1 LRYAA
6 TLAMPVRT
14 GSASEPLHRFPH
26 RLTGKL
32 VVQVAAKQRPL
43 LFDLNVEKILDH
55 WGVPEAVREV
65 IANAIDEHAL
75 TGTAEPEIVKRR
87 DGWHV
92 RDFGRGLRYQHL
104 TQNENPEKRRK
115 ADLVVGKFGVGLKD
129 ALATFHRRGI
139 EVHIKS
145 PQSDIAL
152 TRAAKSDFGDV
163 KTLHAA
169 ITRSS
174 DPRRQ
179 GTDFILGGLT
189 DADMAAARDYFLRFR
204 GDEELERTELGSV
217 LGRREGEPA
226 HVYVKGVRVASE
238 EQFLFSYNITSTTA
252 QLQKA
257 LNRER
262 TNVGRTA
269 YQDRVKAIL
278 LKCTSEKVAQAL
290 ADDLMRMPV
299 GTNHDEITWL
309 DVQEQAVRILASRGK
324 TVFVSAQQV
333 SIMGATVQEAKRDG
347 YRIIFVPDRLIAR
360 LPNLRDLNGNPVLD
374 LAGFVKTWNASFQF
388 DFVDPADLNPAEKDA
403 GNILSQLLSL
413 AGDHAKRVVAVR
425 ISTTMRLDEGQYETE
440 GLWDSPNI
448 VLKRSVLDSRRHFA
462 SVLLHEIAHASSRAD
477 HGSLAF
483 MAAVDELA
491 GIAAVEALSPK
502 PVNRPSH
509 SVGRMQTSARAK
521 ASRKGSSRSKS

>member
-1 LRYAA
+1 MNKR
-6 TLAMPVRT
+6 LARKRV
-14 GSASEPLHRFPH
+14 
-26 RLTGKL
+26 
-32 VVQVAAKQRPL
+32 L

-65 IANAIDEHAL
+65 IANALDEQAL
-75 TGTAEPEIVKRR
+75 SATAETEIVKRK

-139 EVHIKS
+139 DVRIKS
-145 PQSDIAL
+145 PHSDIAL
-152 TRAAKSDFGDV
+152 TRAAKSDFADV

-169 ITRSS
+169 ITPAA
-174 DPRRQ
+174 DPHRK
-179 GTDFILGGLT
+179 GTDFLMRGLS

-204 GDEELERTELGSV
+204 GDEEIELTDFGSV
-217 LGRREGEPA
+217 LRRRENEPA
-226 HVYVKGVRVASE
+226 HVYVKGVRIATE

-278 LKCTSEKVAQAL
+278 LRCTSEKVAQAL
-290 ADDLMRMPV
+290 ADDLTRIPQ

-309 DVQEQAVRILASRGK
+309 DVQEQAVRILAARGK
-324 TVFVSAQQV
+324 TVFVSAHQM
-333 SIMGATVQEAKRDG
+333 SIFGATVQEAKRDG
-347 YRIIFVPDRLIAR
+347 YRIVFVPDRLIAR
-360 LPNLRDLNGNPVLD
+360 LPRLRDLNGNPILD

-388 DFVDPADLNPAEKDA
+388 DFVDPADLNPEEKDVWS
-403 GNILSQLLSL
+403 ILPELRDL
-413 AGDHAKRVVAVR
+413 AGEHARRVAAVR
-425 ISTTMRLDEGQYETE
+425 ISATMRLDEAQYETE

-448 VLKRSVLDSRRHFA
+448 VVKRSVLDSRRHFA

-483 MAAVDELA
+483 MAAIDDLA
-491 GIAAVEALSPK
+491 GIAAVEAVK
-502 PVNRPSH
+502 PQPVSRPT
-509 SVGRMQTSARAK
+509 R
-521 ASRKGSSRSKS
+521 